1 MLNDSVRGGLEIAL
15 LFRRKIR
22 SILST
27 LRLLPVSRN
36 QCDCHFSI
44 RSLAELVDC
53 GLLSELGV
61 ECLSGLWEDLSPYY
75 AA

>member
-27 LRLLPVSRN
+27 LRPCL
-36 QCDCHFSI
+36 FS
-44 RSLAELVDC
+44 
-53 GLLSELGV
+53 
-61 ECLSGLWEDLSPYY
+61 
-75 AA
+75 